1 MQRII
6 IIDQRTNFPS
16 DVMNKIVI
24 NDEYDL
30 EIVGSATDASD
41 LDNMIKKFNPTVVAV
56 CENAKDTVENWDY
69 DIPVVGYA
77 LSPNRV
83 NAFDDIGVHCIGYVT
98 SAKGFITIIKR
109 PIPEKT
115 KKTPASTKSE
125 VNSSAEKIDNSQ
137 NDNNINNK
145 QINNTNHSE
154 EKQKNNPELSEEEKF
169 RKEFEEFKAFKA
181 AQEKAKA
188 EKQQKAVPEFLNKS
202 SENKSDSVFSD
213 ENQNNDLKKAA
224 KERSQ
229 YVQGKKKAEKQVQK
243 DVSNVRKKA
252 KTISVYAAKGGVGK
266 TTIATEVATYLAL
279 TAHGRGRYKVCI
291 VDFNI
296 DFGDVR
302 STLGLDSD
310 SPCMYEWAL
319 DIAERI
325 ERGENPE
332 EIKYNKTEISR
343 YLQVVEKS
351 GLYALC
357 APVKHEESADIE
369 HEELNIMLRNI
380 IYNGGFDFVICDTG
394 NNTRD
399 SSVEAYRQSDSVLLL
414 ATQDATTGICNASLC
429 EALEA
434 FGFSLDKIKLV
445 VNNAMSARSTGVDVQ
460 EVIDYFPYDCIAV
473 IKHDTDITKANNLS
487 EPIVYQANH
496 PVTKELKK
504 IVSFI
509 TGGPTES
516 VQPKKSIFSFFKKK

>member
-6 IIDQRTNFPS
+6 IIDARTNFAA
-16 DVMNKIVI
+16 DVTNRIFI
-24 NDEYDL
+24 NDIKGLDV
-30 EIVGSATDASD
+30 VGSAPNGDKLED
-41 LDNMIKKFNPTVVAV
+41 MIKNLDPTVVAV
-56 CENAKDTVENWDY
+56 CENAKDTISNWDY
-69 DIPVVGYA
+69 DVPIVGYV
-77 LSPNRV
+77 LSPNNMHV
-83 NAFDDIGVHCIGYVT
+83 FDDINIPCIGYVT
-98 SAKGFITIIKR
+98 STKGFITIIKR
-109 PIPEKT
+109 PIPEKNNNNA
-115 KKTPASTKSE
+115 PGSAQNNIPDNSADNKSE
-125 VNSSAEKIDNSQ
+125 NFN
-137 NDNNINNK
+137 
-145 QINNTNHSE
+145 
-154 EKQKNNPELSEEEKF
+154 KNNDISDNTIKNQKLTDEEEKR
-169 RKEFEEFKAFKA
+169 RKELEEFEQFKAFKA

-188 EKQQKAVPEFLNKS
+188 EKEQKSVPEFLNKPS
-202 SENKSDSVFSD
+202 SENHGNDSVFNKT
-213 ENQNNDLKKAA
+213 NQNKDLKQNA

-229 YVQGKKKAEKQVQK
+229 YVQGKKRAEKQVQK

-310 SPCMYEWAL
+310 SLCMYEWAL
-319 DIAERI
+319 DIAERL
-325 ERGENPE
+325 EKGEKPDD
-332 EIKYNKTEISR
+332 IKYNKTEIAK

-369 HEELNIMLRNI
+369 HEELNIMLRNV

-399 SSVEAYRQSDSVLLL
+399 SSVEAYRQSDLVLLL

-496 PVTKELKK
+496 PVTKELQK

-509 TGGPTES
+509 TGGPAES
-516 VQPKKSIFSFFKKK
+516 VQPAKKSLFSFLKRK

>member
-1 MQRII
+1 MQKII
-6 IIDQRTNFPS
+6 IIDQRTNFPA
-16 DVMNKIVI
+16 DVINKIAI

-41 LDNMIKKFNPTVVAV
+41 LDNMIKKLNPTIVAV
-56 CENAKDTVENWDY
+56 CENAKDTVDNWDY
-69 DIPVVGYA
+69 DIPIVGYS
-77 LSPNRV
+77 LSPDRI
-83 NAFDDIGVHCIGYVT
+83 NAFEDVGVPCIGYVLNVR
-98 SAKGFITIIKR
+98 GFITIIKR
-109 PIPEKT
+109 PIPEK
-115 KKTPASTKSE
+115 KAAIPVPVKSDSIE
-125 VNSSAEKIDNSQ
+125 NP
-137 NDNNINNK
+137 
-145 QINNTNHSE
+145 SE
-154 EKQKNNPELSEEEKF
+154 EKISKIQNTDINNQSNNERSTNEKSQDNLKLSDEEK
-169 RKEFEEFKAFKA
+169 KEFEEFKAFKA

-188 EKQQKAVPEFLNKS
+188 EKQQKTVPEFLNKS
-202 SENKSDSVFSD
+202 SENKDDSVFAN
-213 ENQNNDLKKAA
+213 EKNKDLKKAA
-224 KERSQ
+224 QERSQ
-229 YVQGKKKAEKQVQK
+229 YVQGKKKAEKQVRR

-332 EIKYNKTEISR
+332 EIKYNKTEISK

-509 TGGPTES
+509 TGGQTET
-516 VQPKKSIFSFFKKK
+516 VQPKKSIFDFFKRK